1 MSEAELRLGIFL
13 AAFVLLAVAEYMWP
27 RRLQPLPRRQRWPGH
42 FALQVLSAVLLRVVF
57 PGAAIGLAL
66 QMQTLGWGLFNVWP
80 ATTAVSV
87 VVSLL
92 LLDLGIYGQHVASHR
107 LPWLW
112 RLHRL
117 HHSDRQLDLTS
128 ALRFHPLEILL
139 SMVWKGILIA
149 VIGAPVL
156 AVMIFEVMLNA
167 SALFNHANLRLPL
180 AVDAWLRKFLV
191 TPDMHRVHHSRRE
204 QETDSN
210 YGFCLPWW
218 DWLFRSY
225 RAQPEDGHDGMQI
238 GLQEFG
244 AVSESR
250 LRQMLTQPFRQQQ

>member
-1 MSEAELRLGIFL
+1 MPDAALRLGIF
-13 AAFVLLAVAEYMWP
+13 AAVFVLLACAEGLWP
-27 RRLQPLPRRQRWPGH
+27 RREQPLPRRQRWPGH
-42 FALQVLSAVLLRVVF
+42 LALQMLSVLLLRVIF
-57 PGAAIGLAL
+57 PGAAIGLA
-66 QMQTLGWGLFNVWP
+66 MQVEALGWGLFNFWSV
-80 ATTAVSV
+80 ADVAAVAL
-87 VVSLL
+87 SLL

-107 LPWLW
+107 WPWLW

-139 SMVWKGILIA
+139 SMAWKGVLIT

-156 AVMIFEVMLNA
+156 AVVIFEVVLNA

-180 AVDAWLRKFLV
+180 GLDAGLRKFLV

-204 QETDSN
+204 HETDSN

-218 DWLFRSY
+218 DWLFGSY
-225 RAQPEDGHDGMQI
+225 RAQPEAGHDGMQI

-250 LRQMLTQPFRQQQ
+250 LRQMLTQPFREKQ

>member
-112 RLHRL
+112 RLHR
-117 HHSDRQLDLTS
+117 
-128 ALRFHPLEILL
+128 
-139 SMVWKGILIA
+139 
-149 VIGAPVL
+149 
-156 AVMIFEVMLNA
+156 
-167 SALFNHANLRLPL
+167 
-180 AVDAWLRKFLV
+180 
-191 TPDMHRVHHSRRE
+191 
-204 QETDSN
+204 
-210 YGFCLPWW
+210 
-218 DWLFRSY
+218 
-225 RAQPEDGHDGMQI
+225 
-238 GLQEFG
+238 
-244 AVSESR
+244 R
-250 LRQMLTQPFRQQQ
+250 LR

>member
-1 MSEAELRLGIFL
+1 MPDAALRLGIFV
-13 AAFVLLAVAEYMWP
+13 AAFVLLACAESLWP
-27 RRLQPLPRRQRWPGH
+27 RRKQPLSRGQRWPGH
-42 FALQVLSAVLLRVVF
+42 LALQVLSALLLRVVF
-57 PGAAIGLAL
+57 PGAAIGLA
-66 QMQTLGWGLFNVWP
+66 MQVDALGWGLLNLWP
-80 ATTAVSV
+80 LSAGMAVV
-87 VVSLL
+87 LSLL

-107 LPWLW
+107 WPWLW

-139 SMVWKGILIA
+139 SMVWKGLLIT

-156 AVMIFEVMLNA
+156 AVLIFEVMLNA

-180 AVDAWLRKFLV
+180 ALDAGLRKFLV

-204 QETDSN
+204 HETDSN

-218 DWLFRSY
+218 DRLFGSY
-225 RAQPEDGHDGMQI
+225 RAQPEAGHDGMQI

-250 LRQMLTQPFRQQQ
+250 LRQMLTQPFRD

>member
-1 MSEAELRLGIFL
+1 MSDAALRLGIF
-13 AAFVLLAVAEYMWP
+13 AAVFVLLACAESFWP
-27 RRLQPLPRRQRWPGH
+27 RRRQPLPRRQRWPGH
-42 FALQVLSAVLLRVVF
+42 FALQVVSALLLRVVF
-57 PGAAIGLAL
+57 PSAAVGLA
-66 QMQTLGWGLFNVWP
+66 MQVQALGWGLFNLWP
-80 ATTAVSV
+80 VSAVPAV
-87 VVSLL
+87 VLSLL
-92 LLDLGIYGQHVASHR
+92 LLDMGIYGQHVASHR
-107 LPWLW
+107 WPWLW

-139 SMVWKGILIA
+139 SMVWKGVLIA

-156 AVMIFEVMLNA
+156 AVFVFEVVLNA

-180 AVDAWLRKFLV
+180 RIDAWLRKFLV
-191 TPDMHRVHHSRRE
+191 TPDMHRVHHSRIG

-210 YGFCLPWW
+210 FGFCLSWW

-225 RAQPEDGHDGMQI
+225 RAQPEAGHDGMQI

-250 LRQMLTQPFRQQQ
+250 LRQMLTQPFREKQ